1 MPPKKMTFETAMKRL
16 EEIVAQMEAQDL
28 PLESAVA
35 KFEEGMELSRFLSEK
50 LEDVQKKVSL
60 LLAGENGRLVEQAF
74 QSSDLD
80 ENQ

>member
-16 EEIVAQMEAQDL
+16 EEIVAQMEDQDL

-50 LEDVQKKVSL
+50 LDEVQKKVSV
-60 LLAGENGRLVEQAF
+60 LLAGENGNIVEQAF
-74 QSSDLD
+74 QPSDSD

>member
-1 MPPKKMTFETAMKRL
+1 MSFETAMKRL

-50 LEDVQKKVSL
+50 LEEVQKKVSV
-60 LLAGENGRLVEQAF
+60 LLAAENGRIVEEAF
-74 QSSDLD
+74 ESNGPD
-80 ENQ
+80 ENS